1 MGTDVPRPRPRRS
14 QDELRSLLI
23 DAGRVILEEDG
34 LGIGAGDL
42 SFKRIYADVEMSTG
56 SRITNASVIGRVWDN
71 LEDYRT
77 DVLIDIASTAD
88 SAAELSRTL
97 EALSPLLGSADRS
110 TPEGRMWALC
120 EMARLGGGEA
130 IRARLETREWSLWI
144 GVWVLSVTT
153 TLTGRQVEVR
163 DALLDGLEQ
172 LASLWDEV
180 FTGVCALLGLRVSAP
195 LSLRQF
201 TVAVSAMVEGSA
213 LRHGGDPSLEVIVR
227 PTGPD
232 GESQEWT
239 LFGVCMEALALRF
252 FEIDPD
258 WTGP

>member
-1 MGTDVPRPRPRRS
+1 
-14 QDELRSLLI
+14 
-23 DAGRVILEEDG
+23 
-34 LGIGAGDL
+34 
-42 SFKRIYADVEMSTG
+42 
-56 SRITNASVIGRVWDN
+56 
-71 LEDYRT
+71 
-77 DVLIDIASTAD
+77 
-88 SAAELSRTL
+88 
-97 EALSPLLGSADRS
+97 
-110 TPEGRMWALC
+110 MWALC

-213 LRHGGDPSLEVIVR
+213 LRQGGDPSLEVIVR